1 MIPAFKIFENL
12 INYESNI
19 EFKNEKSITINKN
32 QEKKAKKLDPQK
44 FKQIDKN
51 NYEYKHKNGKISHT
65 NLLNKSCSCRY
76 YIDKCIC
83 YHLIFVAIQE
93 KVALPGMEVYNK
105 FSLKRRK
112 KSDKKKQNLTEFDDE
127 DSDFDIDVDEE
138 AADVGDAEKVIQN
151 DNTAKQVDVNILGT
165 VIINVPKRM
174 GRPPKVPTALETDDK
189 IKQPN
194 KRKNSVNKEHDENK
208 LRRSARNKNKKNL
221 MNY

>member
-1 MIPAFKIFENL
+1 
-12 INYESNI
+12 
-19 EFKNEKSITINKN
+19 
-32 QEKKAKKLDPQK
+32 
-44 FKQIDKN
+44 
-51 NYEYKHKNGKISHT
+51 
-65 NLLNKSCSCRY
+65 
-76 YIDKCIC
+76 
-83 YHLIFVAIQE
+83 
-93 KVALPGMEVYNK
+93 MEVYNK

-174 GRPPKVPTALETDDK
+174 GWPPEVPTALETDDK

-194 KRKNSVNKEHDENK
+194 KRKKSVNKEHDENK
-208 LRRSARNKNKKNL
+208 LRRSDRNKNNKNL
-221 MNY
+221 MN